1 MSQGLSTRPVG
12 TIRIFACGGGG
23 INLGKEYLSFHEGHS
38 ADIANFQLACIDTSD
53 SNLDDRLLENTWLFT
68 DLDGSGKIRNSNDKT
83 IAKAVPDILR
93 KFKPADLN
101 IVIFTASGG
110 TGSVAGPLIMKQL
123 LEDGHVT
130 VGVVT
135 GSYES
140 IKTAENTI
148 GTMKTLDAISRAVD
162 KPVVIQFGM
171 NRPDVPRSAID
182 KEAHLMIA
190 SLAMLCSRRNHGLDT
205 ADIKSFVFF
214 NKSTDV
220 PAQLSRIHVY
230 DTIKGFESNMKDPI
244 SAAYLKRDQDD
255 LQPSIFV
262 PYSCDGFMPAVAQSN
277 TSLFFGIENT
287 SFSEIRTELESLK
300 KEMEMQRKTRAS
312 AVTFAGDN
320 DEASDTGL
328 IF

>member
-1 MSQGLSTRPVG
+1 MNNGLSTRPVG
-12 TIRIFACGGGG
+12 TIRVFACGGGG
-23 INLGKEYLSFHEGHS
+23 INIGKEYLSFHEGHS
-38 ADIANFQLACIDTSD
+38 ADIANFELACIDTSD
-53 SNLDDRLLENTWLFT
+53 SNLDDRLIEKTWLFN

-110 TGSVAGPLIMKQL
+110 TGSVAGPLILKQL
-123 LEDGHVT
+123 LEDGHVA

-148 GTMKTLDAISRAVD
+148 GTMKTLDAISRAVN

-171 NRPDVPRSAID
+171 NRPDVPRSAVD

-205 ADIKSFVFF
+205 ADIKSFIFF
-214 NKSTDV
+214 NQSTDV
-220 PAQLSRIHVY
+220 PAQLARIHVY
-230 DTIKGFESNMKDPI
+230 DTIKGFEAKLKDPI
-244 SAAYLKRDQDD
+244 SVAYLKRDQDD
-255 LQPSIFV
+255 PQPNVFA
-262 PYSCDGFMPAVAQSN
+262 PYSCDGFMPSVAQAG
-277 TSLFFGIENT
+277 TSLFFGIENH
-287 SFSEIRTELESLK
+287 SFGDIRTELEGLK
-300 KEMEMQRKTRAS
+300 KEMEMQRKTRQQ
-312 AVTFAGDN
+312 AVTFAA
-320 DEASDTGL
+320 DEDEVSDTGL
-328 IF
+328 IL

>member
-12 TIRIFACGGGG
+12 TIRVYACGGGG
-23 INLGKEYLSFHEGHS
+23 INIGKEYLSFHEGHS
-38 ADIANFQLACIDTSD
+38 ADIANFELACIDTSD
-53 SNLDDRLLENTWLFT
+53 SNLDDRLIEKTWLFN

-110 TGSVAGPLIMKQL
+110 TGSVAGPLILKQL
-123 LEDGHVT
+123 LEDGHVA

-148 GTMKTLDAISRAVD
+148 GTMKTLDAISRAVN

-205 ADIKSFVFF
+205 ADIKSFIFF
-214 NKSTDV
+214 NQSTDV
-220 PAQLSRIHVY
+220 PAQLARIHVY
-230 DTIKGFESNMKDPI
+230 DTIKGFEAKLKDPI
-244 SAAYLKRDQDD
+244 SVAYLKRDQDD
-255 LQPSIFV
+255 LQPGVFA
-262 PYSCDGFMPAVAQSN
+262 PYSCDGFMPSIAQSS
-277 TSLFFGIENT
+277 TSLFFGIENH
-287 SFSEIRTELESLK
+287 SFGDIRTELEGLK
-300 KEMEMQRKTRAS
+300 KEMEMQRKTRQQ
-312 AVTFAGDN
+312 AVTFAA
-320 DEASDTGL
+320 DEDEVSDTGL
-328 IF
+328 IL